1 MKNEKLKAFYERIK
15 TDYGFRTLFF
25 ACFSFGMSI
34 VFGLFNGAQGIV
46 YASIWNGALA
56 AYYIALAFL
65 RGGVL
70 YQHKRRKEKGL
81 GGESSNALVLQA
93 KSYRTSG
100 IVLLILQIAL
110 STATAQ
116 MIFDER
122 HFSYAGWTIYGAA
135 AYAFTRITVSIIQI
149 RKVRK
154 HSSFTLRAIRT
165 ANLSD
170 AAVSILA
177 LQTALLFTFGG
188 AEINASL
195 FNTLTGIAV
204 SVLNITLGIFAIVDA
219 QKNIRKLKGNET
231 TYYG

>member
-1 MKNEKLKAFYERIK
+1 MNNKWQNLYTRIK
-15 TDYGFRTLFF
+15 TDYAFRTLFF
-25 ACFSFGMSI
+25 ACFSFGISI
-34 VFGLFNGAQGIV
+34 AFGVFNGAQGIV

-56 AYYIALAFL
+56 AYYVILAFL

-70 YQHKRRKEKGL
+70 YQHRRCKGKGL
-81 GGESSNALVLQA
+81 DGETPKALLLQA
-93 KSYRTSG
+93 KTYRNSG
-100 IVLLILQIAL
+100 FALLALQIAL
-110 STATAQ
+110 SVATAQ
-116 MIFDER
+116 MIFDKR

-154 HSSFTLRAIRT
+154 HTSFTLRAIRT

-177 LQTALLFTFGG
+177 LQTALLSTFGG
-188 AEINASL
+188 EEINAPL

-204 SVLNITLGIFAIVDA
+204 SILTVSLGIFAIVDA
-219 QKNIRKLKGNET
+219 QKNIRELKGKQT
-231 TYYG
+231 TYHG